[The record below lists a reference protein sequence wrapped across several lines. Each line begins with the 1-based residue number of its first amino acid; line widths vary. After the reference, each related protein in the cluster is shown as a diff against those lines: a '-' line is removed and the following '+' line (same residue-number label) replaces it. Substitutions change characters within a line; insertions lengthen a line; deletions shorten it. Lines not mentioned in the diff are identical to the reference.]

1 MLEIR
6 QLPMGGPIDDFL
18 DVVDY
23 IYRDDPSYV
32 RPLDFEL
39 RERLNPRKNPF
50 FEHAEGALFCAYRN
64 GWCVGRVSAQ
74 IDRGHLEVHKD
85 ATGFFGFLDTI
96 DDEDVARALLAR
108 AESWLR
114 GRGMRVVRGPL
125 SLSMTEEVGCQVE
138 GFGEPSYILSPQH
151 RPYQGSLIEKAGYR
165 KAKDLFAW
173 SYRVGEPNAR
183 VRRAVEEIQAMPEV
197 AHRTLSMKTLRQ
209 DVELFTDVY
218 NDAWGDNWGY
228 VPATRREIQKMASDL
243 RLLLVPAI
251 TCIVSIEG
259 EPAAVALAL
268 PNVNEL
274 AKDLRGRL
282 FPAGLPKLLWRLKVQ
297 GTRTARLIALGIRK
311 KWRHVRKYAGVSAF
325 MYAKMNDGGRTLGM
339 SGGEL
344 GWTLEDNG
352 RMNAGIQL
360 MGGKVYKRYRVY
372 EKPLTLGAS

>member
-6 QLPMGGPIDDFL
+6 QLPMGGRIDDFL
-18 DVVDY
+18 NVVDY
-23 IYRDDPSYV
+23 IYRDDASYV
-32 RPLDFEL
+32 RPLDYEL
-39 RERLNPRKNPF
+39 RERLDPRKNPF

-74 IDRGHLEVHKD
+74 IDRGHLAIHGD

-96 DDEDVARALLAR
+96 DDPEVARGLLAR

-114 GRGMRVVRGPL
+114 GRGMRVARGPL

-138 GFGEPSYILSPQH
+138 GFGEQSYILSPQH
-151 RPYQGSLIEKAGYR
+151 RPYQGSLIERAGYQ
-165 KAKDLFAW
+165 KVKDLYAW
-173 SYRVGEPNAR
+173 SYSVGEPNAR
-183 VRRAVEEIQAMPEV
+183 VKRAHAEITAMPEV
-197 AHRTLSMKTLRQ
+197 SHRTVSMKTLRQ

-228 VPATRREIQKMASDL
+228 VPATRREVQKMASDL
-243 RLLLVPAI
+243 RLVLNPAI

-268 PNVNEL
+268 PNVNEI
-274 AKDLRGRL
+274 AGDLGGRL
-282 FPAGLPKLLWRLKVQ
+282 FPSGLPKLVWRLKVQ

-311 KWRHVRKYAGVSAF
+311 KWRNIRKYAGISAF
-325 MYAKMNDGGRTLGM
+325 MYSKMNEGGRRLGM
-339 SGGEL
+339 RGGEL

-352 RMNAGIQL
+352 RVNAGIQL

-372 EKPLTLGAS
+372 EKPLTNGAA